1 MTDRIDCKTKLNY
14 NGERIGTTIEPNQNL
29 LSTNTNGFIHEDKLR
44 FILDTTIEADKAYG
58 IRDLPFMISETT
70 DKYIQGNYWT
80 ALTNGEIGIAYFNKG
95 AMGTVNESGR
105 FSIPLAYAN
114 QYVWGGRMLYGE
126 YENEF
131 SIYPF
136 MGKWEEADLHKKAI
150 EYQFPFS
157 ISKTFGK
164 QNGELSDSATLFNII
179 DENNNLMLS
188 ALYPED
194 SSIIAR
200 FYEYKG
206 DNGSLTI
213 NNNIAKL
220 KYEVN
225 IMGEYVGEVD
235 KGKSQFSKRCI
246 KSFRL
251 E

>member
-1 MTDRIDCKTKLNY
+1 MTDRIDCKTKLTY
-14 NGERIGTTIEPNQNL
+14 NGERIGTTIVPNQDL
-29 LSTNTNGFIHEDKLR
+29 LSKNTNGFVHEDKLR
-44 FILDTTIEADKAYG
+44 FILDTTVDAKKAYG
-58 IRDLPFMISETT
+58 ARDLPFMTSQTPV
-70 DKYIQGNYWT
+70 KYIQGNYWS
-80 ALTNGEIGIAYFNKG
+80 ALTDGDTGIAYFNKG

-105 FSIPLAYAN
+105 YSIPLAYAE

-136 MGKWEEADLHKKAI
+136 MGSWKDVNLHQKAI
-150 EYQFPFS
+150 EYQFSFVVS
-157 ISKTFGK
+157 NTFGK
-164 QNGELSDSATLFNII
+164 QKGEFKDSVTLFNI
-179 DENNNLMLS
+179 DDDNDNLMLS

-206 DNGSLTI
+206 REGNLTLK
-213 NNNIAKL
+213 NDVAKL

-225 IMGEYVGEVD
+225 IMGEYVGEVED
-235 KGKSQFSKRCI
+235 SKMQFKGREI

-251 E
+251 R